1 MAPIL
6 QLQMNTNLFL
16 RDPQETELGRRI
28 ISSSIQMIDEIG
40 FEAFTFKKLATEIS
54 STEASIYRYFENK
67 HRLLV
72 YLIAWYW
79 MWLEYRI
86 DYGTHNIPSAET
98 RLEIALRLLSE
109 EKDRDPQFPDIDE
122 AALYRIVIGESD
134 KTYLTKHV
142 DDDNKEGLF
151 RGFKSLCKK
160 IADIIKEINPD
171 FKYSHALISTMLQAS
186 HQQIYYA
193 QHLPSL
199 TEVKISNENYH
210 DDVFEFLKTVT
221 KKSIV

>member
-1 MAPIL
+1 
-6 QLQMNTNLFL
+6 
-16 RDPQETELGRRI
+16 
-28 ISSSIQMIDEIG
+28 MIDVMG
-40 FEAFTFKKLATEIS
+40 FESFTFKKLAHEIS

-79 MWLEYRI
+79 NWLEYRI
-86 DYGTHNIPSAET
+86 DYGTHNINSPYD
-98 RLEIALRLLSE
+98 RLDIALKLVSE
-109 EKDRDPQFPDIDE
+109 CKEQDPQFPEIDE
-122 AALYRIVIGESD
+122 AALYRIVIAESD

-142 DDDNKEGLF
+142 DVDNKEGLF

-160 IADIIKEINPD
+160 IADIVKEINPE
-171 FKYSHALISTMLQAS
+171 FKYSHALMSTILQAS

-199 TEVKISNENYH
+199 TEVKYKDSDYHHEVFKFLQTIVRQSIKSNS
-210 DDVFEFLKTVT
+210 DKV
-221 KKSIV
+221 